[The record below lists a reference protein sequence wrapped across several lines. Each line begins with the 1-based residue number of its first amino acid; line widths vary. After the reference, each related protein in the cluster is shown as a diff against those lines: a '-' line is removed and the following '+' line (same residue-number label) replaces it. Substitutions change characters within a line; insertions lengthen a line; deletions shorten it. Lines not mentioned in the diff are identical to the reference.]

1 MANAIKGE
9 VAFKAAGGDFKL
21 VYDFNAL
28 CSIEEELEVD
38 PTELGAKLS
47 SPGTIRT
54 VFRIGLAAHHG
65 AMTDL
70 EAGRLIHSMGMQSAG
85 ETIAKAFKAA
95 FPDAD
100 TTASTEGK
108 AQRKKSGATPAP

>member
-1 MANAIKGE
+1 MPNAIKGE
-9 VAFKAAGGDFKL
+9 VGFKVDGADFIL

-28 CSIEEELEVD
+28 CSIEQELEVD

-47 SPGTIRT
+47 SPTTIRT

-65 AMTDL
+65 AMSDL
-70 EAGRLIHSMGMQSAG
+70 EAGRLIQGLGMQAAG

-95 FPDAD
+95 FPEAD
-100 TTASTEGK
+100 DGASAEGK
-108 AQRKKSGATPAP
+108 APPKKPGATRAR